1 MLAGPLRLMVKEN
14 LLTLSMNEAIK
25 KKIIQLVNTTKD
37 QFLLEQV
44 YNILDSR
51 SNFTENQLFNN
62 LSDQDKRDT
71 ELSLKE
77 SESEENLIDHDSV
90 MKEIRTSFG
99 WN

>member
-1 MLAGPLRLMVKEN
+1 MAQLVLEIFV
-14 LLTLSMNEAIK
+14 TLSMNEAIK

-37 QFLLEQV
+37 QLLLEQV

-51 SNFTENQLFNN
+51 SNFAESQLFNN
-62 LSDQDKRDT
+62 LSENDKRET

-77 SESEENLIDHDSV
+77 SKSEENLIDHDSV
-90 MKEIRTSFG
+90 MKEIRTIFG